1 MRGCGNGLLIPT
13 AECLKIFS
21 HLIFH
26 YLEHMVTRA
35 MAGKESGVWI
45 LGFQASGQGCQFIFR
60 LIPVEQME
68 AANDSLN
75 GVRTGGKD
83 ILQAAMST
91 ACKQE
96 TIRI

>member
-1 MRGCGNGLLIPT
+1 
-13 AECLKIFS
+13 
-21 HLIFH
+21 
-26 YLEHMVTRA
+26 MVTRA
-35 MAGKESGVWI
+35 MAGKELRVRV
-45 LGFQASGQGCQFIFR
+45 LGSQPSGQGRQFIFR
-60 LIPVEQME
+60 LILVEQME
-68 AANDSLN
+68 TADDSLN

>member
-1 MRGCGNGLLIPT
+1 
-13 AECLKIFS
+13 
-21 HLIFH
+21 
-26 YLEHMVTRA
+26 MVARA

-45 LGFQASGQGCQFIFR
+45 LGFQATGQGRHIFVR
-60 LIPVEQME
+60 LISVDQME

-91 ACKQE
+91 ACEEE
-96 TIRI
+96 TFRV